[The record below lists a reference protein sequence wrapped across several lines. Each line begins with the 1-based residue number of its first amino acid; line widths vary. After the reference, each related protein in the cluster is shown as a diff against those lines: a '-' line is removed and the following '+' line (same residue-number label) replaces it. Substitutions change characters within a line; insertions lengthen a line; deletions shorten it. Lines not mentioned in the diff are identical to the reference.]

1 MGLSALGNQHISKL
15 TMQTEITSKS
25 VAVLAFESSAFT
37 TELKF
42 ESHLVGRADEFV
54 VVVRIM
60 VEIKRLMGEIAGPV
74 RHLVKAWFD
83 PPTVSRAV

>member
-1 MGLSALGNQHISKL
+1 MELSALGNQHQSKL
-15 TMQTEITSKS
+15 TVQMEITSKS

-60 VEIKRLMGEIAGPV
+60 VEIERLMGEIAGHHF
-74 RHLVKAWFD
+74 RHLSSSVKFAPF
-83 PPTVSRAV
+83 TVM